1 MPPSGPFT
9 TSFRTRRCSAPACS
23 AAAVAIVSVLTLLA
37 LTGCKDR
44 AKEISRPEYLLTK
57 QHEIWAQARE
67 SVHSDRPN
75 LDIFRYVHRFLCYRT
90 PRRVEKAYDGRDKQ
104 ELLARL
110 RAVGQAYE
118 KHVHA
123 MLDLTGGRVGLV
135 RGATIEQLRQAF
147 DKVDEEYRRLEAMTA
162 GG

>member
-1 MPPSGPFT
+1 MPPSGPST
-9 TSFRTRRCSAPACS
+9 TSFRTRGCSAPACP
-23 AAAVAIVSVLTLLA
+23 AAALAVMTLLTLLA

-44 AKEISRPEYLLTK
+44 AEEISRPEYLLAR
-57 QHEIWAQARE
+57 QHKIWAQARE

-90 PRRVEKAYDGRDKQ
+90 PRRVEKAYDGSDKE
-104 ELLARL
+104 ELLAKL

-123 MLDLTGGRVGLV
+123 MLDLTGGRVGLI
-135 RGATIEQLRQAF
+135 RGVTIEQLRQAF
-147 DKVDEEYRRLEAMTA
+147 DKVDEEYRQLEAMTA